1 MRRSLACA
9 FLFLVTP
16 LFAGRAATYVLNKGD
31 ITQTLVMKRE
41 TAQSV
46 SFSFVSECK
55 KEKCKDSLGGM
66 ATQDPFRHPT
76 GKDYKGSFAAEEY
89 LYEKGKCR
97 VIFRVD
103 MESASMVK
111 VLASACPE
119 HKKKKCPLEIDG
131 ILRLQRNKR

>member
-1 MRRSLACA
+1 MRRLLAFA
-9 FLFLVTP
+9 ALLLPAP
-16 LFAGRAATYVLNKGD
+16 LLAGRAATYVLTKGD

-41 TAQSV
+41 TAQMA
-46 SFSFVSECK
+46 SFTFVSECK
-55 KEKCKDSLGGM
+55 KSKCKDSLGGT
-66 ATQDPFRHPT
+66 AIQDPFKHPT
-76 GKDYKGSFAAEEY
+76 GKGYKGTFAAEEY

-111 VLASACPE
+111 VLANCPE
-119 HKKKKCPLEIDG
+119 RKKKKCPLEIDG